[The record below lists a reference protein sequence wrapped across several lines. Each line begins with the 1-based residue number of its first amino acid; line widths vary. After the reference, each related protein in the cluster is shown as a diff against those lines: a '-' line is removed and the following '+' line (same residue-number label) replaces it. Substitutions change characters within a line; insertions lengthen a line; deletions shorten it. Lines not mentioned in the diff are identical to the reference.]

1 MRITTIAVLAACITT
16 CAGMQHGAAAMVS
29 GRKPAQLG
37 PRPKFLV
44 DDMKNSPLK
53 TELQTCLQNTKEYFP
68 HDFSIGCVLLLA
80 PRARSCSAR

>member
-1 MRITTIAVLAACITT
+1 VQAESSGTMRITTIAVLAACITT
-16 CAGMQHGAAAMVS
+16 CAGM
-29 GRKPAQLG
+29 RKPAQLG

-44 DDMKNSPLK
+44 DDMKDSSLK
-53 TELQTCLQNTKEYFP
+53 TELLSCLQNKKEYFP